1 MVTLAKC
8 RNLKYVKDKFQGSP
22 NVIKG
27 LCGSLTDSHPI
38 IFCWA
43 SLKGGNLNLV
53 ERFDQVGHLRWR
65 SPQEFSPGFACD
77 SVLASFLTFSGS
89 TFDLRHGDEGSLA
102 SLSCPLQVA
111 SDTHTTQHTEYSGN
125 SALIKISLQ
134 YSRM

>member
-1 MVTLAKC
+1 M
-8 RNLKYVKDKFQGSP
+8 KDKFQGSL

-27 LCGSLTDSHPI
+27 LCGSLTNNHPI
-38 IFCWA
+38 IFCWG

-53 ERFDQVGHLRWR
+53 ERFDQVGHLRWH
-65 SPQEFSPGFACD
+65 SPREFSPGFACD

-102 SLSCPLQVA
+102 YLSCPLQVA
-111 SDTHTTQHTEYSGN
+111 SDTHTTQHTGYSGN